1 MRPPESETGAA
12 AVEFA
17 LLLPILLLV
26 VFGMI
31 DTGLW
36 LNQKI
41 TATNAAR
48 QGLRTY
54 QLSEG
59 DPAAKAAAGRAVI
72 DRLVGRTLPP
82 GSVTFTPCAPVDGGA
97 LRTATVSFTYD
108 SEAAVGFIPG
118 WGTLEI
124 GGRAESPCED

>member
-1 MRPPESETGAA
+1 MRPPEREAGAA

-17 LLLPILLLV
+17 LVLPVLLAV
-26 VFGMI
+26 VLGMI

-54 QLSEG
+54 LLSEG
-59 DPAAKAAAGRAVI
+59 APAARAAAGREVI
-72 DRLVGRTLPP
+72 NRLLERELPP
-82 GSVTFTPCAPVDGGA
+82 GAVRFRPCAPVDGG
-97 LRTATVSFTYD
+97 TVSTAAVDFGYE

-118 WGTLEI
+118 WDSMEI
-124 GGRAESPCED
+124 GGRAEAPCED

>member
-1 MRPPESETGAA
+1 MRPPEREAGAA

-17 LLLPILLLV
+17 LVLPVLLLV

-36 LNQKI
+36 LNEKI
-41 TATNAAR
+41 TATEAAR

-54 QLSEG
+54 LLGQG
-59 DPAAKAAAGRAVI
+59 TPAARAAAGRAVI
-72 DRLVGRTLPP
+72 NRLLERDLPP
-82 GSVTFTPCAPVDGGA
+82 GRVVFTPCAPVGA
-97 LRTATVSFTYD
+97 TGVSTAAVSFTYE

-118 WGTLEI
+118 WDSLDI
-124 GGRAESPCED
+124 GGRAEAPCED